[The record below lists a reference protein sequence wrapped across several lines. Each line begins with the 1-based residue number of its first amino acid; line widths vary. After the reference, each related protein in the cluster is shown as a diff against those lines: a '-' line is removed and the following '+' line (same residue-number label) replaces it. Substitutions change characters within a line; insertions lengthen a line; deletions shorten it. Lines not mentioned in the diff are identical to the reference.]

1 MSDPT
6 GSPGELEREI
16 EQARLELAQ
25 SVDAI
30 VDRVHPK
37 KVVQRSVGRVK
48 EKLGLARA
56 HPDGTHPDGTV
67 VRRDDDSG
75 GGLPVRKEYLIAAA
89 AVVAAGTVAYVIW
102 RRRRS

>member
-6 GSPGELEREI
+6 GSPGELERQI
-16 EQARLELAQ
+16 ERTRLELAQ

-37 KVVQRSVGRVK
+37 KVAQRSVGRLK
-48 EKLGLARA
+48 ERVGIGAA
-56 HPDGTHPDGTV
+56 HPDGTVARRGTH
-67 VRRDDDSG
+67 RADQG

-89 AVVAAGTVAYVIW
+89 AAVAAAGAVAVVVW
-102 RRRRS
+102 RRRR